1 MDNKDFDKIFAHKFG
16 QIPGEPYQEHNWSEL
31 SGRMDVHER
40 RRKRW
45 VLFAVWPLFAM
56 LATGNVFWWHQWKQV
71 QQSGLL
77 SMRTEKNVQ
86 YDTLVHRTVIY
97 DTVYQHVTVITKQYL
112 PQAYAPV
119 STALS
124 QNIEQPQQTTDK
136 PGNTPKTSGT
146 DAAKA
151 GTLSA
156 NTAGSRPET
165 VDPKEKN
172 AGSESEV
179 PGHTISHRVPLPD
192 SLLQQENVVE
202 NEKKPS
208 ADSLFEQL
216 LLEKPVVKKTHSSG
230 LMLAHPRLSVGAGWA
245 NPLLSHKRSG
255 ALFGIGVG
263 GDVQVAKQVRLGADV
278 QYWKGKLRAE
288 ETDELTGVEIPN
300 PGADYILHYWETY
313 KLPVV
318 TYDLNLKYYFQ
329 SGGKWTPWIGMGAQW
344 NTTLPFDIEFDY
356 ENQSSHY
363 EVFLPAQ
370 TRAITRWQ
378 GLIGMTGLEGKLS
391 SKCSLGAGAFFLQK
405 PGKNPGLL
413 GRQFGLRTRLLYH
426 F

>member
-16 QIPGEPYQEHNWSEL
+16 QIPGDPYQEQNWSEL

-56 LATGNVFWWHQWKQV
+56 LATGNIFWWHQWKQA
-71 QQSGLL
+71 QQSNLV
-77 SMRTEKNVQ
+77 SATAHTVIQ
-86 YDTLVHRTVIY
+86 YDTLVHRTVIF
-97 DTVYQHVTVITKQYL
+97 DTVYQQVTLMTRQDFSDPYMPI
-112 PQAYAPV
+112 
-119 STALS
+119 STTLS
-124 QNIEQPQQTTDK
+124 QKKQAPQQTLDNAENLSKTT
-136 PGNTPKTSGT
+136 GTNTANT
-146 DAAKA
+146 DALVAHIPDKQPEA
-151 GTLSA
+151 GTQKDKIA
-156 NTAGSRPET
+156 T
-165 VDPKEKN
+165 
-172 AGSESEV
+172 SEIEA

-192 SLLQQENVVE
+192 SLLQQENTQA

-208 ADSLFEQL
+208 PDSLFEHL
-216 LLEKPVVKKTHSSG
+216 LLEKPLVKKTRSSG
-230 LMLAHPRLSVGAGWA
+230 LMLAHPRLSILAGWA

-255 ALFGIGVG
+255 ALFGTGLG
-263 GDVQVAKQVRLGADV
+263 ADVQVAKQIRLGADV
-278 QYWKGKLRAE
+278 QYWRGKLRAE
-288 ETDELTGVEIPN
+288 ETDELTGVEVPN

-318 TYDLNLKYYFQ
+318 SYDLHLKYYFN
-329 SGGKWTPWIGMGAQW
+329 SSGKWAPWIGLGTQW

-370 TRAITRWQ
+370 THAITHWQ
-378 GLIGMTGLEGKLS
+378 GLTGLLGVEGTLS
-391 SKCSLGAGAFFLQK
+391 KHCLLEAGAFFLQK
-405 PGKNPGLL
+405 PGSNPGLL
-413 GRQFGLRTRLLYH
+413 GKQFGLKTRLIYQ

>member
-56 LATGNVFWWHQWKQV
+56 LATGNVFWWHQWKQA
-71 QQSGLL
+71 QQLKPVSA
-77 SMRTEKNVQ
+77 TAHTVIQ
-86 YDTLVHRTVIY
+86 YDTLVHKTVIY
-97 DTVYQHVTVITKQYL
+97 DTVYQHVTVIAKQDFPNPYMS
-112 PQAYAPV
+112 V

-124 QNIEQPQQTTDK
+124 HKKQLPQQTPD
-136 PGNTPKTSGT
+136 NSESFPKAS
-146 DAAKA
+146 DANAA
-151 GTLSA
+151 TTGALLEH
-156 NTAGSRPET
+156 TADSQPET
-165 VDPKEKN
+165 VDQKEN
-172 AGSESEV
+172 SAVPESEA

-192 SLLQQENVVE
+192 SLLQQENVVG

-208 ADSLFEQL
+208 FDSLFEQL
-216 LLEKPVVKKTHSSG
+216 ILEKPVVKKTRSSG
-230 LMLAHPRLSVGAGWA
+230 LMLAHPRLSISAGWA

-255 ALFGIGVG
+255 ALFGTGLG
-263 GDVQVAKQVRLGADV
+263 ADVQVAKQIRLGTDI
-278 QYWKGKLRAE
+278 QYWQGKLQAE
-288 ETDELTGVEIPN
+288 ETDELTEVEIPN

-313 KLPVV
+313 KLPVIS
-318 TYDLNLKYYFQ
+318 YDLHLKYYFQ
-329 SGGKWTPWIGMGAQW
+329 TSGKWKPWIGMGAQW

-378 GLIGMTGLEGKLS
+378 GLLGMVGLEGQMNKH
-391 SKCSLGAGAFFLQK
+391 CSLGAGAFFLQK
-405 PGKNPGLL
+405 PGPNPGLL